1 MENFTQFGQLYET
14 EGRTL
19 QCLNHH
25 MSQVPITLL
34 AKKLFHKKQVGA
46 LAETS
51 QRICLSA
58 CTRQENPVVVS
69 SYSFP
74 NNMFLS
80 SYEVVELIRR
90 LHMSCNAKN
99 KMYGPRRPLLD
110 EQYPQLCPFI
120 DQIPKKILTIELTAY
135 HFFSSLN
142 MSEYDLGQFKK
153 QLLDY
158 ASRNLVRINAYF
170 DSPYLSKFH
179 TDEVHIFVIMIF
191 IVVVFGHQV
200 MSLTTF
206 IANIGGTLGLCMGF
220 SFVSLVEVFI
230 FLFSSFI
237 RIIKGRNIA
246 TV

>member
-1 MENFTQFGQLYET
+1 M
-14 EGRTL
+14 
-19 QCLNHH
+19 
-25 MSQVPITLL
+25 
-34 AKKLFHKKQVGA
+34 
-46 LAETS
+46 
-51 QRICLSA
+51 
-58 CTRQENPVVVS
+58 VVS

-90 LHMSCNAKN
+90 LHMSCNVEN

-142 MSEYDLGQFKK
+142 MSESDLGQFKK

-158 ASRNLVRINAYF
+158 ASKNLVRINAYF
-170 DSPYLSKFH
+170 DSPYLSKFQ
-179 TDEVHIFVIMIF
+179 TDEVHIYAMFVSRNYDLF
-191 IVVVFGHQV
+191 CCDQV
-200 MSLTTF
+200 MSMTTF

-246 TV
+246 TA

>member
-1 MENFTQFGQLYET
+1 M
-14 EGRTL
+14 
-19 QCLNHH
+19 
-25 MSQVPITLL
+25 
-34 AKKLFHKKQVGA
+34 
-46 LAETS
+46 
-51 QRICLSA
+51 
-58 CTRQENPVVVS
+58 VVS

-153 QLLDY
+153 SYTFSLLL
-158 ASRNLVRINAYF
+158 A
-170 DSPYLSKFH
+170 
-179 TDEVHIFVIMIF
+179 
-191 IVVVFGHQV
+191 
-200 MSLTTF
+200 
-206 IANIGGTLGLCMGF
+206 
-220 SFVSLVEVFI
+220 VFI
-230 FLFSSFI
+230 FLFSSFL